1 MEKTYERSLAGLVQR
16 IQGLGNPWTAY
27 QHDNLGNVIQSDYY
41 DGTWE
46 TFA

>member
-1 MEKTYERSLAGLVQR
+1 MEKTYERSLARLVQR